1 MNREFMRRAQ
11 DLQRQL
17 AKAQEALANETVE
30 ASVGGGAVTIVMD
43 GQQNVRS
50 VHISPEAVDP
60 EAVDV
65 LEDLVTAAITQAMD
79 KSRELANQKLGGLA
93 GGLGLPGMP

>member
-1 MNREFMRRAQ
+1 MNREFLRRAQ

-17 AKAQEALANETVE
+17 TKAQEALANETVE
-30 ASVGGGAVTIVMD
+30 ASVGGGVVTIVMD

-65 LEDLVTAAITQAMD
+65 LEDLITAAIAQAID
-79 KSRELANQKLGGLA
+79 KSRELASKKLGGMA

>member
-1 MNREFMRRAQ
+1 MNREFLRRAQ

-17 AKAQEALANETVE
+17 TKAQEALANETVE

-50 VHISPEAVDP
+50 VHIAGEAVDP
-60 EAVDV
+60 QAVDV
-65 LEDLVTAAITQAMD
+65 LEDLVTAAITQAID
-79 KSRELANQKLGGLA
+79 KSRELAARRLGGLA
-93 GGLGLPGMP
+93 GGLGLPGLP

>member
-1 MNREFMRRAQ
+1 MNREFLRRAQ

-17 AKAQEALANETVE
+17 TKAQEALANETVE

-43 GQQNVRS
+43 GQQHIRS

-65 LEDLVTAAITQAMD
+65 LEDLVIAAISQALD
-79 KSRELANQKLGGLA
+79 KSRELASKKLGGLT